1 MKRLLTPAAVV
12 AVALG
17 VAACGSSGSD
27 GSATPGSTAS
37 GSDTVAVKTVDGV
50 GKVLVDPNGMALYS
64 SDLDASGKPACDG
77 ACATIWKPLTIAS
90 GQPTAASGVG
100 KVGVVARADGMR
112 QVEVDG
118 KPVYTF
124 AEDSPGNVTGNGVS
138 DAFAGK
144 HFTWTAAM
152 ANGSSG
158 SGSASTASDADS
170 GGYANGGAY

>member
-17 VAACGSSGSD
+17 VAACGSSGSND
-27 GSATPGSTAS
+27 SATPGSTAS

-144 HFTWTAAM
+144 HFTWTAETATG
-152 ANGSSG
+152 GSSG
-158 SGSASTASDADS
+158 TSGAAG
-170 GGYANGGAY
+170 GGYSTGDGY